1 MVEKKERNSNIELM
15 RIVSMIFII
24 IYHINM
30 HAGFET
36 PTGFIKILM
45 SILVC
50 LIVVHVNSYVLVTGY
65 FQSKSSMKLGKV
77 IKLNNSVWFYKVLYL
92 VIFLILIKC
101 TNIPIYSEI
110 SPVDTLKTLMPF
122 DYGIYWFVDCYLVLY
137 IISPLLNIIVKNTN
151 KRQNFMILVALF
163 VLISCIG
170 TFGKDEII
178 YTRNGHSLISFIF
191 LYFIGAY
198 LAKYPIEKEKLLKNT
213 NNTQR
218 RLLYLF
224 LYLFFAMLTF
234 LFKEVANTFLV
245 GGTLSHEI
253 GTILSNQ
260 YLNYTSPS
268 ILFSSIFYVLF
279 FTTLNIK
286 SKKINSISKYIFGVY
301 LVHENKLLFE
311 NMYKWI
317 GFDKIQYTSFK
328 LIMIILLLAIV
339 ILIVSLFIEFL
350 RQLLFK
356 FIYNR
361 KISIKFRKKYQDYV
375 EKLGL
380 KINW

>member
-361 KISIKFRKKYQDYV
+361 KILIKFRKKYQDYV

>member
-375 EKLGL
+375 AKLGL

>member
-15 RIVSMIFII
+15 RIISMFFII

-30 HAGFET
+30 HAGFEA
-36 PTGFIKILM
+36 PSGFIEILM
-45 SILVC
+45 SILIC

-65 FQSKSSMKLGKV
+65 FQSKSSLKISKV

-92 VIFLILIKC
+92 IIFLFLIKY
-101 TNIPIYSEI
+101 TNIPIYSDI
-110 SPVDTLKTLMPF
+110 SPVDTIKTLMPF
-122 DYGIYWFVDCYLVLY
+122 DYGIYWFIDCYLVLY

-151 KRQNFMILVALF
+151 KKQHFMILIALF
-163 VLISCIG
+163 ILISCIG

-198 LAKYPIEKEKLLKNT
+198 LAKYPIEKERILKNT

-224 LYLFFAMLTF
+224 LYLFFVMLTF
-234 LFKEVANTFLV
+234 LFKEVANTFLS

-301 LVHENKLLFE
+301 LIHENKLLFE
-311 NMYKWI
+311 NMYKWME
-317 GFDKIQYTSFK
+317 FDKIQYTSFK
-328 LIMIILLLAIV
+328 LITIILLLSIV
-339 ILIVSLFIEFL
+339 IFIVSIFIEFL
-350 RQLLFK
+350 RQKLFK

-361 KISIKFRKKYQDYV
+361 KIFCRFRKWYRSYL